1 MYWVKVH
8 LVKLN
13 FEEMLVLKCNG
24 VGLVSSSLVD
34 LNIVRKIVTNPVEFS
49 VSKDVIVVTS
59 VRYGWVIES

>member
-1 MYWVKVH
+1 
-8 LVKLN
+8 
-13 FEEMLVLKCNG
+13 MLVLKCNG